1 MLTCDGLLF
10 ALAKKFKFIETS
22 KAYLSIFLNLIII
35 FFWGTIFFGR
45 NISTIE
51 IQFPSK
57 IEDLFILNF
66 QWQNLLKSKIWET
79 SKWQHKQTTFLN
91 TIIPSQIWHQFYI
104 FTVVENFKNNY
115 FKKKTKFCE
124 GNDFFLNYS
133 RNIK

>member
-22 KAYLSIFLNLIII
+22 KAYLSIILNLIII
-35 FFWGTIFFGR
+35 FFWGTILFGR

-66 QWQNLLKSKIWET
+66 Q
-79 SKWQHKQTTFLN
+79 
-91 TIIPSQIWHQFYI
+91 
-104 FTVVENFKNNY
+104 
-115 FKKKTKFCE
+115 
-124 GNDFFLNYS
+124 
-133 RNIK
+133 